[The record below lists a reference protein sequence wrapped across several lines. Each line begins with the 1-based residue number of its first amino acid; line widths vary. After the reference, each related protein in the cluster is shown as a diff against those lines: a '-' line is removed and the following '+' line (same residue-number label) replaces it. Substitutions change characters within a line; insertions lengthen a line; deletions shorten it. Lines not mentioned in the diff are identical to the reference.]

1 MSKVPLSVYIG
12 ATENHYITN
21 AAGDKTIHVVKRNF
35 PDTGLWNFKATA
47 TMYTYVCMCYT
58 VLWNPWEAGA
68 AQMSDFGEN
77 EVYLIQHN

>member
-35 PDTGLWNFKATA
+35 PDTGL
-47 TMYTYVCMCYT
+47 
-58 VLWNPWEAGA
+58 
-68 AQMSDFGEN
+68 
-77 EVYLIQHN
+77 